1 MIAKDIVFHDKARTD
16 LKTGID
22 LLANAVKVTLGPKGR
37 NVVIYH
43 NGNTNITKDGVTVAN
58 SINLEEGLSNI
69 GAQIIKRVADKT
81 EDNVGDGTT
90 TATVLAQAMITQGLK
105 YVYKG
110 SNPLDI
116 KKGMDKA
123 LEVVLKEI
131 DKASIPINDSDDK
144 IRQVAT
150 ISANNDEEIG
160 DIIDKVIDV
169 IKKDG
174 SATIRSSQDDKTY
187 IEKVEGIRFPRTY
200 LSDKFIT
207 NEDTLSVKY
216 DSCFVLAYNNNL
228 VDVNIILDVL
238 EFAMD
243 LKKPLLIIVKDIDK
257 LVLDQLAYNHKMQ
270 KIKIAIVQAPEF
282 GKNQD
287 EIMQD
292 IAIATGGLC
301 INRPVDMKGLN
312 MQDILGEAG
321 SIEITKSSTT
331 IIDGKGD
338 VKAIADRIEYIKTL
352 IKEDTVS
359 DYLQDVYTDRLAK
372 LTAGI
377 AIIRVGGVSEIE
389 MEEKKDRIQDALNA
403 TKAALKEGIVPG
415 GGVMLAR
422 ASRVIS
428 KIIKTDNEDE
438 TFGANIMTN
447 ALTQPLKTIVENAGY
462 NGEVIFN
469 KILEG
474 SNYNW
479 GFNAKTN
486 TYEDLVSTGIID
498 PKKVT
503 VMALKNAT
511 SIASMFL
518 TTECVINIT
527 N

>member
-1 MIAKDIVFHDKARTD
+1 
-16 LKTGID
+16 
-22 LLANAVKVTLGPKGR
+22 
-37 NVVIYH
+37 
-43 NGNTNITKDGVTVAN
+43 
-58 SINLEEGLSNI
+58 
-69 GAQIIKRVADKT
+69 
-81 EDNVGDGTT
+81 
-90 TATVLAQAMITQGLK
+90 
-105 YVYKG
+105 
-110 SNPLDI
+110 
-116 KKGMDKA
+116 
-123 LEVVLKEI
+123 
-131 DKASIPINDSDDK
+131 
-144 IRQVAT
+144 
-150 ISANNDEEIG
+150 
-160 DIIDKVIDV
+160 
-169 IKKDG
+169 
-174 SATIRSSQDDKTY
+174 
-187 IEKVEGIRFPRTY
+187 
-200 LSDKFIT
+200 
-207 NEDTLSVKY
+207 
-216 DSCFVLAYNNNL
+216 
-228 VDVNIILDVL
+228 VL

-377 AIIRVGGVSEIE
+377 AIIRVGGISEIE